1 MALAETCEWLR
12 KKMISGDGA
21 SRFRTRACIA
31 CFPSLRSQR
40 FPSSGPARRA
50 KKKYNGEVR
59 YSGGVSYITRPN
71 FFDDAA
77 DGRLW
82 RWLGE
87 AEQLSEGGEW
97 FACSGK
103 RGADYFQMRQTFSA
117 DGRLHRSKE
126 CRLFPKRADFFFLSE
141 ILFPP
146 RSDEADHFI
155 PFRTI

>member
-1 MALAETCEWLR
+1 MALAEACKWLR
-12 KKMISGDGA
+12 KKMINGDGA
-21 SRFRTRACIA
+21 SRFRTRAYIA

-40 FPSSGPARRA
+40 FPSSGPARRT
-50 KKKYNGEVR
+50 KKYNGEVR
-59 YSGGVSYITRPN
+59 YSGGVTYITRQN
-71 FFDDAA
+71 VFDDAA

-87 AEQLSEGGEW
+87 AEQFSEGGEC

-117 DGRLHRSKE
+117 DERLHRSKE
-126 CRLFPKRADFFFLSE
+126 CRLFPKRADFFSFSE
-141 ILFPP
+141 ILSPP
-146 RSDEADHFI
+146 RSDEADHST